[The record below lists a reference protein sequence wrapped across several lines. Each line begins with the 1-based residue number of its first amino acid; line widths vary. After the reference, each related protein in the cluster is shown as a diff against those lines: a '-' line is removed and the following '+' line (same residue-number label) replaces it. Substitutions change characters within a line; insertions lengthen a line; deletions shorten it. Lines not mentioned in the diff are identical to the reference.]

1 MKANEL
7 MIGDWVEVIQNGN
20 PAYAQIQMIDGYGDN
35 ATYNECI
42 CDGIYYNINEIKPIP
57 LTTEILELNG
67 WQYGYWEDEY
77 ENDEYFTNETIG
89 FDLHIN
95 DKKEFEIRCVD
106 AVNITLKFVHELQ
119 NALRLCGIDKEIV
132 L

>member
-57 LTTEILELNG
+57 LTTEILEKNG
-67 WQYGYWEDEY
+67 FKFDGEFYKLGDYQLVIEY
-77 ENDEYFTNETIG
+77 RGG
-89 FDLHIN
+89 FLFGWVFCHR
-95 DKKEFEIRCVD
+95 KQ
-106 AVNITLKFVHELQ
+106 LKYVHELQ
-119 NALRLCGIDKEIV
+119 HALHQCEIEKEIE